1 MRACCFLMLP
11 ALAGGSVVGPTD
23 RRMGMSLYGWQGF
36 SWSSG
41 GLGDCQELKANLVH
55 QGANSYKY
63 G

>member
-1 MRACCFLMLP
+1 MLP